1 MTHPDPALEPTQ
13 TLPATMRAA
22 SRFAYGSA
30 AQIEVAVVD
39 RPEPGP
45 GEVLVKVAAAGLDR
59 ATLHLLEGKPYVA
72 RLALGVRRPR
82 RSILGQQVAGVV
94 AAVGAGVS
102 SFAVGDRVFGT
113 AAGSFA
119 EYAVAKASTL
129 ARTPAGISDAAAA
142 TFGVSGLTAHEAVH
156 RGRVR
161 SGQQVLVLGA
171 SGAVGT
177 YAVQLAAVSGAHVTG
192 VCSARE
198 TRLRA
203 EPGCRARAS
212 TTGRPRCQTWVRPF
226 DLIIDIAGNRRL
238 RDLRLALS
246 PAGALVIV
254 GGEGGGPFL
263 GGIHRNLI
271 AGVTNPFTKQRLE
284 WFVSTPT
291 TRQVRRVRRSRGR
304 AFHSNPGR
312 PAGGPGGA
320 AGRRR
325 GDAARRPPRPRDRA
339 ALTLGQDH
347 LGPAPRWSVMRS
359 GTCPMG

>member
-1 MTHPDPALEPTQ
+1 MNHPDPALEPTQ

-30 AQIEVAVVD
+30 AQIEVTVVD

-45 GEVLVKVAAAGLDR
+45 DEVLVRVAAAGLDR

-72 RLALGVRRPR
+72 RVALGVRRPR

-156 RGRVR
+156 RGPVH

-177 YAVQLAAVSGAHVTG
+177 YAVQLATVSGAHVTG
-192 VCSARE
+192 VCSAAKLDFVRGLGAE
-198 TRLRA
+198 RVLDYRA
-203 EPGCRARAS
+203 TSLQDMG
-212 TTGRPRCQTWVRPF
+212 GPF
-226 DLIIDIAGNRRL
+226 DVIIDIAGNRRL
-238 RDLRLALS
+238 RDLRCGLT
-246 PAGALVIV
+246 PDGALVIV
-254 GGEGGGPFL
+254 GGEAGGPFL

-291 TRQVRRVRRSRGR
+291 SDQCAEFADLV
-304 AFHSNPGR
+304 AAHSIQTPVDRLVGLEGLR
-312 PAGGPGGA
+312 DGVEAMQ
-320 AGRRR
+320 R
-325 GDAARRPPRPRDRA
+325 GDLRGHVIVQP
-339 ALTLGQDH
+339 
-347 LGPAPRWSVMRS
+347 
-359 GTCPMG
+359 